1 MMCQLLKQI
10 TVVVVVVELL
20 HSAEQ
25 TCRVDH
31 VLLLLQRQIFIVLAN
46 AGTTHI
52 AADFQVRFDYYY
64 YW

>member
-10 TVVVVVVELL
+10 TVVVVELL

-64 YW
+64 W